1 MSDINHYILRVGDG
15 GNFIKGFAKRLW
27 AVRDSHKSFLE
38 KVKQGDKIWL
48 IRSKTSEDLY
58 SGKIIAV
65 ADFEYKNERIVGP
78 LVSLTPTNE
87 EIGWGDSEGGNCN
100 IEIHYNN
107 LYNLTALNLYTGQ
120 RGQCVVTNYNNIKEK
135 LLLNLPEEYERI
147 VYYSQITNS
156 M

>member
-15 GNFIKGFAKRLW
+15 ENFIKGFAKRLW

-38 KVKQGDKIWL
+38 KVKPGDKIWL

-78 LVSLTPTNE
+78 LVSLTPSNE
-87 EIGWGDSEGGNCN
+87 ELNWIGSEGGDCN

-107 LYNLTALNLYTGQ
+107 LYNLSALNLYTGQ
-120 RGQCVVTNYNNIKEK
+120 RGQCVVTNYNNVKDK

>member
-15 GNFIKGFAKRLW
+15 ENFVNGSTRNLW
-27 AVRDSHKSFLE
+27 AVKDSHKSFLE
-38 KVKQGDKIWL
+38 NVKQADKLWL

-78 LVSLTPTNE
+78 LVSLTPSNE
-87 EIGWGDSEGGNCN
+87 ELKWTGSEGGDCN
-100 IEIHYNN
+100 IEIHYTN

-120 RGQCVVTNYNNIKEK
+120 RGQCVVTNYNNIKDK